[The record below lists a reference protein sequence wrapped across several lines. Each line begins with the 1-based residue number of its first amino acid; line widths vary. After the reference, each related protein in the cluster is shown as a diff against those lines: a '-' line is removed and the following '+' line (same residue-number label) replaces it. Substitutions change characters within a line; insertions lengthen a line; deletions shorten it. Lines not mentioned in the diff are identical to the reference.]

1 VGSVPLYGHIDPAAG
16 IYSDP
21 LVRPEHVNDYEL
33 GASWHAGSTSLTA
46 SLYHMDFRD
55 ELVFAGQYDTDL
67 GYPIIGNA
75 ARSVHQ
81 GVELAGAASRR
92 FARGAEL
99 ALDGNLTLADNHFIE
114 YRESYGPTPADQ
126 VVYDGKPLGFS
137 PATMANAGAR
147 ASWKAF
153 SARAEA
159 QYAGRVFVDNT
170 GTDASS
176 VAPHTVWNGALSA
189 AGRVAGARATL
200 ALRGFN
206 LGDLRYATT
215 GYMDFDSHGALVP
228 HVMPAATRSWLL
240 EARVDW

>member
-1 VGSVPLYGHIDPAAG
+1 
-16 IYSDP
+16 
-21 LVRPEHVNDYEL
+21 
-33 GASWHAGSTSLTA
+33 
-46 SLYHMDFRD
+46 MDFRD

-67 GYPIIGNA
+67 GYPITGNA

-81 GVELAGAASRR
+81 GVELAGAISRR
-92 FARGAEL
+92 LERGTEL

-137 PATMANAGAR
+137 PGTMANAGAR
-147 ASWKAF
+147 ASWKGL
-153 SARAEA
+153 SARVEA
-159 QYAGRVFVDNT
+159 QVAGRVFVDNT

-176 VAPHTVWNGALSA
+176 IAPHTVWNGAVSA
-189 AGRVAGARATL
+189 AGHVAGARTTL
-200 ALRGFN
+200 TLRGFN

-215 GYMDFDSHGALVP
+215 GYMDFDSRGALVP